1 MEGLPPELGCLGL
14 LEGVGTLLVSF
25 GGVETDPGTGLVPPA
40 VGVSGEVTL
49 EFLLLILE
57 LLPAEVSVLLED
69 GE

>member
-1 MEGLPPELGCLGL
+1 M
-14 LEGVGTLLVSF
+14 LVSF